1 MVVAA
6 LEIEEITMPEMQD
19 TEALTDLEVEVLLL
33 EACRARDFKAIKFYL
48 QRMDARKG
56 RKVVGSDFTEIR
68 IYKDNA

>member
-1 MVVAA
+1 VVVAA
-6 LEIEEITMPEMQD
+6 LEIEEITMPELQD
-19 TEALTDLEVEVLLL
+19 TEALNDAEVEKLLL
-33 EACRARDFKAIKFYL
+33 EACRIRDFKAIRFYL